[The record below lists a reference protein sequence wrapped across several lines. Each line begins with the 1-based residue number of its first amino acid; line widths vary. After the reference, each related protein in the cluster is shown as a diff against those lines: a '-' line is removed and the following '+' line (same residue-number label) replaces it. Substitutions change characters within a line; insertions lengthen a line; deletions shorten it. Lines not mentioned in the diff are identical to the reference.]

1 MKDKDKKFIREVAAL
16 PDDKRPKGYSSQS
29 VVHSRV
35 KIEASEATPSQS
47 VRKMSRNL
55 SGTPKSKGKI
65 QHLSANKSK
74 RKIIFDSHVS
84 PLIQKREVCIVSP
97 ESLSSK
103 RSRSGRLVVPPL
115 HFWRN
120 QIPICDVDRN
130 MIVIQEDVHVLK
142 PS

>member
-1 MKDKDKKFIREVAAL
+1 
-16 PDDKRPKGYSSQS
+16 
-29 VVHSRV
+29 
-35 KIEASEATPSQS
+35 
-47 VRKMSRNL
+47 MSRNL

-130 MIVIQEDVHVLK
+130 MIVIQEDVHVFEDQNRMLVYAK
-142 PS
+142 EVDPVMGVGSDSLLELPTAQLIQDRH